1 MKRLKWV
8 MSVNTSMVNCHI
20 SLFYKMIETLPKT
33 KSTYYLRVQL
43 KMTRLLSI
51 IAIIQKFLKVTT
63 RVIRKEKATRE
74 LRKKNYHYLKI
85 IYLSI

>member
-1 MKRLKWV
+1 
-8 MSVNTSMVNCHI
+8 MSVNTSMVNFT
-20 SLFYKMIETLPKT
+20 SLYSIKMTETLPKT

-51 IAIIQKFLKVTT
+51 IAIIPKFLKVTT

-74 LRKKNYHYLKI
+74 LKKENHYLKI